1 MLIKSD
7 RTIDIFAVDW
17 VCLAGISRTSVTTG
31 RIRGATA
38 HEWNEYLE
46 A

>member
-1 MLIKSD
+1 MLINLTESEP
-7 RTIDIFAVDW
+7 FLMDW
-17 VCLAGISRTSVTTG
+17 VCLAGKSRTSVTTG
-31 RIRGATA
+31 RIRRAAA